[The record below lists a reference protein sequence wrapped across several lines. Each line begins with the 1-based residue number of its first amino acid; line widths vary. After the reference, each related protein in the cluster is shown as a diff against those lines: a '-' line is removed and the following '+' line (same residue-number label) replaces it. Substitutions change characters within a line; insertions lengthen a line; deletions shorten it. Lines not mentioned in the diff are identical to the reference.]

1 MLEEH
6 EKNKGFYKLVLASI
20 VTAALLM
27 LLFIFFMSPSISE
40 AERKI
45 VYRFPRSPSELAEI
59 LKVVETYRDNNF
71 GMTLTIWAY
80 LYIM

>member
-1 MLEEH
+1 MEGIQSPKQTDLQNLKNSVKGVNKMLEEH

-40 AERKI
+40 
-45 VYRFPRSPSELAEI
+45 
-59 LKVVETYRDNNF
+59 
-71 GMTLTIWAY
+71 
-80 LYIM
+80 